1 MNRFQ
6 GRKVIKEAISKS
18 SNWKTVIQL
27 KNSGHLGRESGGN
40 DEQSQRVWRILFYK
54 QTNETMLLD

>member
-18 SNWKTVIQL
+18 VIQL
-27 KNSGHLGRESGGN
+27 KNSGLLGRGSGGN
-40 DEQSQRVWRILFYK
+40 DEQSQRVWQILFYK